1 LGLEEATEKTAFLG
15 ARVRHPDTPF
25 SSPLHTTCAAPPE
38 ACGAANPRLG
48 VVCGTKAVGK
58 SHARA
63 PRRCLP
69 AARRLDLNVPVGA
82 KCGADEMVCLLVNFG
97 LKPFLGG
104 VLGQC
109 GWEEK
114 KSSEGHISRK
124 NDPVSTFGNHLPSGG
139 SQTCTFFQRTLR
151 KLTVKK
157 K

>member
-1 LGLEEATEKTAFLG
+1 MRLLGPDKDDYRMHQDLLRSRSWAAFMSVAAG
-15 ARVRHPDTPF
+15 THDVSFRPHTRRSAHPCT
-25 SSPLHTTCAAPPE
+25 APPE
-38 ACGAANPRLG
+38 AHGAANPRLG

-109 GWEEK
+109 GWAEK

-124 NDPVSTFGNHLPSGG
+124 NDPVSTFGNHLP
-139 SQTCTFFQRTLR
+139 
-151 KLTVKK
+151 
-157 K
+157 